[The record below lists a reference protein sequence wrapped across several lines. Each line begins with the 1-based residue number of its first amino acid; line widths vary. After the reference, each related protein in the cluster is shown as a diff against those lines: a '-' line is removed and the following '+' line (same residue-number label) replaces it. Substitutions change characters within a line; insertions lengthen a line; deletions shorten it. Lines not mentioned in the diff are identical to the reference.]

1 MGSRRRRHHGAGD
14 ICRNHHQYA
23 ATLVHVPDDDLAGGI
38 GNRAAHIDV
47 PGVRQLPERA
57 IGVET
62 SACTCLPRRMLTR
75 SRFAGAPA
83 HVVIQIRNVTIQFIG
98 HGAGMLAKTC
108 CRNSATNAR
117 DRLS

>member
-1 MGSRRRRHHGAGD
+1 
-14 ICRNHHQYA
+14 
-23 ATLVHVPDDDLAGGI
+23 
-38 GNRAAHIDV
+38 
-47 PGVRQLPERA
+47 
-57 IGVET
+57 
-62 SACTCLPRRMLTR
+62 MLTR